1 MTRQM
6 MEIDA
11 TTGTEIVRDM
21 TAEELANLEAENAK
35 YLADKKA
42 QEDAVK
48 AAEESLL
55 QTTGISRE
63 QAELL
68 GLIKTPPIVK
78 SGTLD

>member
-1 MTRQM
+1 

-11 TTGTEIVRDM
+11 STGTEIVRDM
-21 TAEELANLEAENAK
+21 TEQELAELETLNAN
-35 YLADKKA
+35 YLADKTAK
-42 QEDAVK
+42 EDTLK

-55 QTTGISRE
+55 QATGISRE

-68 GLIKTPPIVK
+68 GLIRTPPIVK

>member
-1 MTRQM
+1 

-68 GLIKTPPIVK
+68 GLIRTPPMVK

>member
-1 MTRQM
+1 MTRQV

-68 GLIKTPPIVK
+68 GLIRTPPMVK